1 MANGSFK
8 WNGKSRRET
17 SGQSLKEQKQQY
29 NQTVLKY
36 TSASK
41 NSDHYEEFKG
51 KREPFVFS
59 DGVPSPTDTKHH
71 KKIQN
76 LMLKDNS
83 SMMLKIDEKGEL
95 MSSRNSLSSRNDED
109 LDNDEGNFQISKC
122 TKPTEDIKSIHEK
135 ARCEVRGK
143 DCDVILLKKRFA
155 VSSTKAENEYV

>member
-1 MANGSFK
+1 MADGSFK

-83 SMMLKIDEKGEL
+83 SMMLKIDEKVEL

-109 LDNDEGNFQISKC
+109 LDNDEGGFIGKG
-122 TKPTEDIKSIHEK
+122 TKPNEVIKSLHEK
-135 ARCEVRGK
+135 ASCAGRGK

-155 VSSTKAENEYV
+155 VSST